1 VAGGLVSGGGVVCR
15 GAIAVTG
22 AAWAAWAAPEAVN
35 ATPDPLARSAMT
47 SNLASTD
54 RGPREGE
61 SEAME
66 AFMQVDAA
74 NRLGS

>member
-1 VAGGLVSGGGVVCR
+1 VVSGGVVCR
-15 GAIAVTG
+15 GAITVAG
-22 AAWAAWAAPEAVN
+22 AAWAAWAASVAVK

-47 SNLASTD
+47 SNLATTD
-54 RGPREGE
+54 RGPREGV

-74 NRLGS
+74 NRVCS